1 MQNESAATH
10 LPSRPLQAHAAAQK
24 PGTPHS
30 SSLPLIPAPSSAPLQ
45 RPPPRPAPGGVP
57 EERLPVPR
65 LPREAARPQ
74 GSRPPDT
81 TTTNLPP
88 PPHTELSPARGTG
101 PGTRWVSAVTGPGET
116 RSPLRRHHH
125 KVRSPIEKEEEKRK
139 AERKAGARWGRRV
152 ALRRRLPQPVGEAL
166 ATSTAA
172 PPQAPARHFRVE
184 GGGGGRQAGRRPF
197 SGARAL
203 RMRPTPRRAW
213 AGGARRRPRFVAGSA
228 RLGSAQPGCFA
239 PALRLPTQLGERVLD
254 REPGVF

>member
-184 GGGGGRQAGRRPF
+184 GGGGRQGVAH
-197 SGARAL
+197 SAARAHCACA
-203 RMRPTPRRAW
+203 PPRDAPGREARGVAHGSWRA
-213 AGGARRRPRFVAGSA
+213 VLGSA
-228 RLGSAQPGCFA
+228 RLGPARLLRPCLAA
-239 PALRLPTQLGERVLD
+239 PNAAR
-254 REPGVF
+254 

>member
-166 ATSTAA
+166 ATN
-172 PPQAPARHFRVE
+172 
-184 GGGGGRQAGRRPF
+184 
-197 SGARAL
+197 
-203 RMRPTPRRAW
+203 
-213 AGGARRRPRFVAGSA
+213 
-228 RLGSAQPGCFA
+228 
-239 PALRLPTQLGERVLD
+239 
-254 REPGVF
+254 